1 MRQTPMRRLVEVTLG
16 RDLGQYVR
24 VRQAEGL
31 GWRRIA
37 EELKRDTGLTVSHEA
52 LRSWFTKVAA

>member
-1 MRQTPMRRLVEVTLG
+1 MRQTSTQQLLQIKLG
-16 RDLGQYVR
+16 RDLATYVK

-37 EELKRDTGLTVSHEA
+37 DDLHAETGIRVSHES
-52 LRSWFTKVAA
+52 LRSWFTEAAA

>member
-37 EELKRDTGLTVSHEA
+37 EELKRDTV
-52 LRSWFTKVAA
+52 